1 MDDQKPII
9 EIKDLYVNFYT
20 QAGVVKAID
29 GVSFKIKRGENFGL
43 VGETGC
49 GKSVTA
55 NTILRLI
62 PTPPGKIERGNIVFH
77 PSDIDEF
84 IERSEKRID
93 EILKTPG
100 KGESDPEVVK
110 LRKEI
115 ARVANGYDLL
125 RVDKKFMQRIRGNY
139 ISMIFQ
145 EPMSALNPVF
155 NHGDQISEIVLIHEK
170 KALAQNVV
178 NKMKER
184 EKTLVSYHR
193 VKKVPGEKG
202 GYRCSNCGA
211 SYADDQP
218 SCAQCGGSFKDHPF
232 RAIELLKVRS
242 TIRRYED
249 IQKNPES
256 RKYRIMARIPLV
268 KRYMRPMKK
277 EALEKAERM
286 LRLVRIPDPAN
297 VLKSYP
303 HELSG
308 GMQQRVMIAI
318 ALACKPKLLIA
329 DEPTTAL
336 DVTIQ
341 AQILKLMKELQQETG
356 TSILLITHN
365 LGVVAEVCDRV
376 GVMYAGTMAEIG
388 TTREVFK
395 EPFHPYTQGLMN
407 SIPKLDMDIT
417 RLDTITGNVP
427 NLVKPPSGCRFNPR
441 CPYAMSIC
449 SKEKPNLIE
458 IKPGHFA
465 ACHLYNQEAK

>member
-1 MDDQKPII
+1 M
-9 EIKDLYVNFYT
+9 
-20 QAGVVKAID
+20 
-29 GVSFKIKRGENFGL
+29 
-43 VGETGC
+43 
-49 GKSVTA
+49 
-55 NTILRLI
+55 
-62 PTPPGKIERGNIVFH
+62 
-77 PSDIDEF
+77 
-84 IERSEKRID
+84 
-93 EILKTPG
+93 
-100 KGESDPEVVK
+100 
-110 LRKEI
+110 
-115 ARVANGYDLL
+115 
-125 RVDKKFMQRIRGNY
+125 
-139 ISMIFQ
+139 
-145 EPMSALNPVF
+145 
-155 NHGDQISEIVLIHEK
+155 
-170 KALAQNVV
+170 AQNVV

-193 VKKVPGEKG
+193 VKKVPGDKG
-202 GYRCSNCGA
+202 GFRCSNCGA

-218 SCAQCGGSFKDHPF
+218 TCAQCGGSFKDHPF

-256 RKYRIMARIPLV
+256 RKYRNMARIPLV

>member
-1 MDDQKPII
+1 M
-9 EIKDLYVNFYT
+9 
-20 QAGVVKAID
+20 
-29 GVSFKIKRGENFGL
+29 

-84 IERSEKRID
+84 IERSEKKIE

-170 KALAQNVV
+170 KAMAQNVV

-184 EKTLVSYHR
+184 EKSLVSYHR

-211 SYADDQP
+211 TYAETSPPAPNAAAASGP
-218 SCAQCGGSFKDHPF
+218 SF
-232 RAIELLKVRS
+232 RPLELVKVRS
-242 TIRRYED
+242 T
-249 IQKNPES
+249 
-256 RKYRIMARIPLV
+256 L
-268 KRYMRPMKK
+268 
-277 EALEKAERM
+277 
-286 LRLVRIPDPAN
+286 
-297 VLKSYP
+297 
-303 HELSG
+303 G
-308 GMQQRVMIAI
+308 GMRTSRRTRSPAS
-318 ALACKPKLLIA
+318 
-329 DEPTTAL
+329 TA
-336 DVTIQ
+336 
-341 AQILKLMKELQQETG
+341 
-356 TSILLITHN
+356 SW
-365 LGVVAEVCDRV
+365 
-376 GVMYAGTMAEIG
+376 
-388 TTREVFK
+388 
-395 EPFHPYTQGLMN
+395 
-407 SIPKLDMDIT
+407 
-417 RLDTITGNVP
+417 
-427 NLVKPPSGCRFNPR
+427 
-441 CPYAMSIC
+441 
-449 SKEKPNLIE
+449 
-458 IKPGHFA
+458 PGYPWSNA
-465 ACHLYNQEAK
+465 T

>member
-1 MDDQKPII
+1 M
-9 EIKDLYVNFYT
+9 
-20 QAGVVKAID
+20 VKAID
-29 GVSFKIKRGENFGL
+29 GVSFNIKRGENFGL

-84 IERSEKRID
+84 IERSEKKIE

-100 KGESDPEVVK
+100 KGEADPEVAK

-184 EKTLVSYHR
+184 EKSLVSYHR

-202 GYRCSNCGA
+202 SYRCSNCGA
-211 SYADDQP
+211 TYAEDQP

-232 RAIELLKVRS
+232 RPLELVKVRA
-242 TIRRYED
+242 
-249 IQKNPES
+249 P
-256 RKYRIMARIPLV
+256 
-268 KRYMRPMKK
+268 
-277 EALEKAERM
+277 
-286 LRLVRIPDPAN
+286 
-297 VLKSYP
+297 
-303 HELSG
+303 SG
-308 GMQQRVMIAI
+308 GTRTSKRIRSPAS
-318 ALACKPKLLIA
+318 
-329 DEPTTAL
+329 TA
-336 DVTIQ
+336 
-341 AQILKLMKELQQETG
+341 
-356 TSILLITHN
+356 
-365 LGVVAEVCDRV
+365 
-376 GVMYAGTMAEIG
+376 
-388 TTREVFK
+388 
-395 EPFHPYTQGLMN
+395 
-407 SIPKLDMDIT
+407 
-417 RLDTITGNVP
+417 
-427 NLVKPPSGCRFNPR
+427 
-441 CPYAMSIC
+441 
-449 SKEKPNLIE
+449 
-458 IKPGHFA
+458 
-465 ACHLYNQEAK
+465 